1 MMTQNTIKKIE
12 ETIRKDSSLSEERKT
27 ELLNL
32 LTTMEPEVAKI
43 NIPISSRIRRE
54 YNPVQYCDRLKM

>member
-1 MMTQNTIKKIE
+1 MTQDAIKKIE
-12 ETIRKDSSLSEERKT
+12 EKICKDGSLSEERKT

-32 LTTMEPEVAKI
+32 LTTMKPEVTKK

-54 YNPVQYCDRLKM
+54 YGQVQ

>member
-1 MMTQNTIKKIE
+1 MTQDAIKKIE
-12 ETIRKDSSLSEERKT
+12 EKICRDGSLSEERKT

-32 LTTMEPEVAKI
+32 LTTMKPEVTKK

-54 YNPVQYCDRLKM
+54 YGQVQ

>member
-12 ETIRKDSSLSEERKT
+12 ETIRKDGSLSEERKT

-32 LTTMEPEVAKI
+32 LTTMKPEVTKK

-54 YNPVQYCDRLKM
+54 YDRIQ